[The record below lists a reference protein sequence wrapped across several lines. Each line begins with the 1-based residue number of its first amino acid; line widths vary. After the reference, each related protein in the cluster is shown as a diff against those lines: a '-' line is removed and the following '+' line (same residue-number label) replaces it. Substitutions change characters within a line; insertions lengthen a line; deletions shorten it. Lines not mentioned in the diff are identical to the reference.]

1 MSFFR
6 KLGRGFRHLGGEIGG
21 AFRKSAS
28 TIGGGVG
35 SLVGRMGGTEIGAG
49 IGSVFGPEGTL
60 AGGAIGGIIGSAVG
74 SEVGKRTVEHA
85 QRGGNI
91 GQPLPVRAP
100 AYQKAHEGKE
110 GRRAGHASV
119 PIKIP
124 KLPSPAPKPILG
136 RDGHGQRQ
144 RPTNELEKTRRE
156 PKKQELFM

>member
-21 AFRKSAS
+21 AFKKSAS

-35 SLVGRMGGTEIGAG
+35 SLVGRMGGAEIGAG
-49 IGSVFGPEGTL
+49 VGSVFGPEGTL
-60 AGGAIGGIIGSAVG
+60 AGGAIGGIIGSAIG

-91 GQPLPVRAP
+91 GQPLPIKAP
-100 AYQKAHEGKE
+100 AFEGQGTGKT
-110 GRRAGHASV
+110 GVRPSQPAV

-136 RDGHGQRQ
+136 RDGAGQRKM
-144 RPTNELEKTRRE
+144 PNELEKTRRE

>member
-21 AFRKSAS
+21 AFKKSAS

-35 SLVGRMGGTEIGAG
+35 SLVGRMGGAEIGAG
-49 IGSVFGPEGTL
+49 VGSVFGPEGTL

-100 AYQKAHEGKE
+100 AFEGQGTGKT
-110 GRRAGHASV
+110 GVRPSQPAV

-136 RDGHGQRQ
+136 RDGAGQRKM
-144 RPTNELEKTRRE
+144 PNELEKTRRE

>member
-35 SLVGRMGGTEIGAG
+35 SLVGRMGGAEIGAAA
-49 IGSVFGPEGTL
+49 GSVFGPEGTL
-60 AGGAIGGIIGSAVG
+60 IGGGLGGIIGSAVG
-74 SEVGKRTVEHA
+74 SEIGKRTVEHA

-91 GQPLPVRAP
+91 GQPLPTSAP
-100 AYQKAHEGKE
+100 SFEGK
-110 GRRAGHASV
+110 GKGKTGMRPGHAAI
-119 PIKIP
+119 PIQVP
-124 KLPSPAPKPILG
+124 KLPGPRPKRLG
-136 RDGHGQRQ
+136 EDGHGQRQ
-144 RPTNELEKTRRE
+144 RPTNELEKTKRE

>member
-21 AFRKSAS
+21 AFKKSAS

-35 SLVGRMGGTEIGAG
+35 SLVGRMGGAEIGAG
-49 IGSVFGPEGTL
+49 VGSVFGPEGTL

-74 SEVGKRTVEHA
+74 GEVGKRTVEHA

-100 AYQKAHEGKE
+100 AFEGQGTGKFY
-110 GRRAGHASV
+110 
-119 PIKIP
+119 KIITVNTVIYLT
-124 KLPSPAPKPILG
+124 KNMFPSCSCGTK
-136 RDGHGQRQ
+136 
-144 RPTNELEKTRRE
+144 
-156 PKKQELFM
+156 

>member
-21 AFRKSAS
+21 AFKKSAS

-35 SLVGRMGGTEIGAG
+35 SLVGRMGGAEAGAA

-60 AGGAIGGIIGSAVG
+60 IGGGIGGIIGSAVG

-100 AYQKAHEGKE
+100 AFEGQGQGKT
-110 GRRAGHASV
+110 GVRPSQPAV

-144 RPTNELEKTRRE
+144 RPTNELERTRRE